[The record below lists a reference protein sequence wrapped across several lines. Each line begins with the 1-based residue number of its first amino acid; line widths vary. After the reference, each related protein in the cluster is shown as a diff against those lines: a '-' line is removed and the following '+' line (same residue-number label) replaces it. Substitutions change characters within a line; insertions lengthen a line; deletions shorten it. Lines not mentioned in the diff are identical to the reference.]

1 MKSDLP
7 SFEDHFAVK
16 EEDEILKLFL
26 SFYSPTF
33 FPMILVMEQESEV
46 NFSFKEGYWAWKK
59 KGKENG

>member
-1 MKSDLP
+1 MRSDLP

-33 FPMILVMEQESEV
+33 FPHDSCDGTGIRS
-46 NFSFKEGYWAWKK
+46 
-59 KGKENG
+59 